1 MKERKLEILGILSIA
16 ISFLVVVSMLGYN
29 SFEDP
34 GISPNVLVENPM
46 GILGVFIAYFF
57 IKFSFGYSSFF
68 LPILGMI
75 WGWWF
80 FSNKDRSSLKRISA
94 YLLCAMI
101 LISIS
106 LGLLEINT
114 FSNSE
119 IDFNYSGLIG
129 GNIANLLASF
139 FGIIGTIVIL
149 LTSWLILIRGYFS
162 WSFYVPFESVINL
175 IKKKSEDRKI
185 TSIEKKTE
193 KEKRLHTK
201 DLIKKIEEKQ
211 KEENYHSVSNNKH
224 EGKNTDD
231 EKIDDLKNENRSN
244 DENKVVEDVDGGTVE
259 DVDGGTVVE
268 DVDGGTVVED
278 VDGGT
283 VVEDVDGGT
292 VVEDVDN
299 SLSENASNQKLES
312 EFDKIEEQG
321 QTSEISSDKNIEVG
335 EVVKEE
341 EVNIDEL
348 QERKAPKRKYQLPS
362 SDLLEMPIKI
372 QEGMSKDE
380 LVDRAN
386 FLTQS
391 LETFGVVG
399 KVVNV
404 SPGPVITLFEVEP
417 AEGVRVN
424 KFVQLSDDLA
434 RVMEASRVRVIAPI
448 PGKSSVGIEIPNK
461 DPDTVFFRSIINSEK
476 FAESDAELTL
486 AIGKTTSGEISTL
499 NLAKMPH
506 LLIAGTTGSGKSV
519 CLNTIIC
526 SLLYNSTPEELKFVI
541 VDPKKVEMT
550 LYKSLKGYH
559 LLGMEDFE
567 ESIVTKPDNA
577 TLALRAVEKE
587 MSRRYD
593 TLADAVV
600 RNIQEYNAK
609 KVASSEEIMPY
620 IVVVVDELADL
631 MMLNAKEVEQPIA
644 RLAQLARAV
653 GIHLVIATQRPS
665 VDVITGLIKANFP
678 SRIAF
683 QVASKIDSRTILD
696 MPGAEKLI
704 GRGDM
709 LYLGSGSSEPVR
721 LHNAFL
727 SINEV
732 EAIMDHIL
740 SQPKSEEL
748 VLESVRE
755 QTTID
760 ADSGDNAEGDDEL
773 LNEAIKLV
781 IIHQQGSIS
790 LIQRRMKVG
799 YSRAAR
805 LIDRMEQL
813 GVVGS
818 FTGSKAR
825 EVMVDET
832 YLEMIND
839 D

>member
-1 MKERKLEILGILSIA
+1 MKEQKLEILGILSIA
-16 ISFLVVVSMLGYN
+16 ISFLIIVSMLGYN

-34 GISPNVLVENPM
+34 GISPNVQLENPM

-57 IKFSFGYSSFF
+57 IKFSFGYSSYV
-68 LPILGMI
+68 LPVLGMV
-75 WGWWF
+75 WGWWI
-80 FSNKDRSSLKRISA
+80 FSNKDRSSLRRISA

-106 LGLLEINT
+106 LGLLEISVFT
-114 FSNSE
+114 NSK
-119 IDFNYSGLIG
+119 IDFKYSGLIG
-129 GNIANLLASF
+129 GNLANFLASF
-139 FGIIGTIVIL
+139 FGIIGAVVIIF
-149 LTSWLILIRGYFS
+149 TSWLVLIRGYFS
-162 WSFYVPFESVINL
+162 WSFYVPFESLTNL
-175 IKKKSEDRKI
+175 IKKKNEDRKLI
-185 TSIEKKTE
+185 SIEKKTE

-211 KEENYHSVSNNKH
+211 KEEQYHSVSNN
-224 EGKNTDD
+224 EDGDIRTND
-231 EKIDDLKNENRSN
+231 EDIGNAEFENERNKDKEENVDKNENKEDIDNTELESKVN
-244 DENKVVEDVDGGTVE
+244 NENTEDIDKDKNTENVVDE
-259 DVDGGTVVE
+259 
-268 DVDGGTVVED
+268 
-278 VDGGT
+278 
-283 VVEDVDGGT
+283 
-292 VVEDVDN
+292 
-299 SLSENASNQKLES
+299 SLNNVHHQQLES
-312 EFDKIEEQG
+312 ELSKAVDDEVEG
-321 QTSEISSDKNIEVG
+321 QVPSDENIEVG

-348 QERKAPKRKYQLPS
+348 QERKAPKRKYQLPG

-448 PGKSSVGIEIPNK
+448 PGKSSVGIEIPNM

-476 FAESDAELTL
+476 FAESDGELTL

-526 SLLYNSTPEELKFVI
+526 SLLYNSTPEELKLVI
-541 VDPKKVEMT
+541 IDPKKVEMT
-550 LYKSLKGYH
+550 LYKSLKSYH
-559 LLGMEDFE
+559 LLGMEDFD

-587 MSRRYD
+587 MSKRYD
-593 TLADAVV
+593 ILADAVV
-600 RNIQEYNAK
+600 RNIQGYNAK
-609 KVASSEEIMPY
+609 KVASNEEIMPY
-620 IVVVVDELADL
+620 IVVVIDELADL

-683 QVASKIDSRTILD
+683 QVASKIDSRTIID
-696 MPGAEKLI
+696 MSGAEKLI

-732 EAIMDHIL
+732 EAIMDHIQ

-755 QTTID
+755 KTILD
-760 ADSGDNAEGDDEL
+760 ADSGDGADGDDEL

-781 IIHQQGSIS
+781 VIHQQGSIS

-813 GVVGS
+813 GVVGP

-825 EVMVDET
+825 EVMVDEA
-832 YLEMIND
+832 YLEMID
-839 D
+839 DD

>member
-16 ISFLVVVSMLGYN
+16 ISFLVIVSMLGYN

-34 GISPNVLVENPM
+34 GISPNVQVENPM

-80 FSNKDRSSLKRISA
+80 FSNKDRSSLRRISV
-94 YLLCAMI
+94 YLLCAVI

-106 LGLLEINT
+106 LGLLEINA
-114 FSNSE
+114 FANSE

-129 GNIANLLASF
+129 GNLANFLASF
-139 FGIIGTIVIL
+139 FGFIGSVVIL
-149 LTSWLILIRGYFS
+149 LTSWLVLIRGYFS
-162 WSFYVPFESVINL
+162 WSFYGPFEFLTNT
-175 IKKKSEDRKI
+175 IKKKNEDRKLI
-185 TSIEKKTE
+185 SIEIKTE

-211 KEENYHSVSNNKH
+211 KEENYHSVSKNKDEDNKTNDEKVEEVD
-224 EGKNTDD
+224 EGESVEEVDD
-231 EKIDDLKNENRSN
+231 ELSSN
-244 DENKVVEDVDGGTVE
+244 VP
-259 DVDGGTVVE
+259 
-268 DVDGGTVVED
+268 
-278 VDGGT
+278 
-283 VVEDVDGGT
+283 
-292 VVEDVDN
+292 
-299 SLSENASNQKLES
+299 NQQLES
-312 EFDKIEEQG
+312 EFDKPVGLEQE
-321 QTSEISSDKNIEVG
+321 SEASTDEKIEVG

-448 PGKSSVGIEIPNK
+448 PGKSSVGIEIPNR

-476 FAESDAELTL
+476 FAESEAELTL

-593 TLADAVV
+593 ILADAVV

-609 KVASSEEIMPY
+609 KVTSNEEIMPY

-696 MPGAEKLI
+696 TAGAEKLI

-740 SQPKSEEL
+740 TQPKSDEL

-760 ADSGDNAEGDDEL
+760 ADSGDNADADDEL

-781 IIHQQGSIS
+781 VIHQQGSIS

-825 EVMVDET
+825 EVMVDES
-832 YLEMIND
+832 YLEMID
-839 D
+839 DD

>member
-16 ISFLVVVSMLGYN
+16 ISFLVIVSMFGYN

-34 GISPNVLVENPM
+34 GISPNVQVENPM

-68 LPILGMI
+68 LPMLGMV

-80 FSNKDRSSLKRISA
+80 FSNKDRSSLKRISV
-94 YLLCAMI
+94 YLVCAMI

-106 LGLLEINT
+106 LGLLEINA
-114 FSNSE
+114 FANSE

-129 GNIANLLASF
+129 GNLANFLASF
-139 FGIIGTIVIL
+139 FGFIGAVVIL
-149 LTSWLILIRGYFS
+149 LTSWLVLIRGYYS
-162 WSFYVPFESVINL
+162 WSFYGPFESLTNL
-175 IKKKSEDRKI
+175 IKKKNEDRKLI
-185 TSIEKKTE
+185 SIEKKTE

-211 KEENYHSVSNNKH
+211 KEENYHSVSKNKDEDNKTNDESIEDVD
-224 EGKNTDD
+224 EGKSIEEVD
-231 EKIDDLKNENRSN
+231 EGKS
-244 DENKVVEDVDGGTVE
+244 VEDVDEGKSVE
-259 DVDGGTVVE
+259 DVDEGKSVE
-268 DVDGGTVVED
+268 DVDDE
-278 VDGGT
+278 
-283 VVEDVDGGT
+283 
-292 VVEDVDN
+292 
-299 SLSENASNQKLES
+299 LSNNIPNQQLES
-312 EFDKIEEQG
+312 EFDKPVGLEQE
-321 QTSEISSDKNIEVG
+321 SEDSTDEKIEVG

-448 PGKSSVGIEIPNK
+448 PGKSSVGIEIPNR

-476 FAESDAELTL
+476 FAESEAELTL
-486 AIGKTTSGEISTL
+486 AIGKTTSGEISIL

-593 TLADAVV
+593 ILADAVV

-609 KVASSEEIMPY
+609 KVASNEEIMPY

-696 MPGAEKLI
+696 TAGAEKLI

-740 SQPKSEEL
+740 TQPKSDEL

-760 ADSGDNAEGDDEL
+760 ADSGDNADGDDEL

-781 IIHQQGSIS
+781 VIHQQGSIS

-825 EVMVDET
+825 EVMVDES
-832 YLEMIND
+832 YLEMID
-839 D
+839 DD

>member
-16 ISFLVVVSMLGYN
+16 ISFLVIVSMFGYN

-34 GISPNVLVENPM
+34 GISPNVQVENPM

-68 LPILGMI
+68 LPILGMV

-80 FSNKDRSSLKRISA
+80 FSNKDRSSLKRISV
-94 YLLCAMI
+94 YLVCAMI

-106 LGLLEINT
+106 LGLLEINA
-114 FSNSE
+114 FANSE

-129 GNIANLLASF
+129 GNLANFLASF
-139 FGIIGTIVIL
+139 FGFIGSVVIL
-149 LTSWLILIRGYFS
+149 LTSWLVLIRGYFS
-162 WSFYVPFESVINL
+162 WSFYGPFEFLTNT
-175 IKKKSEDRKI
+175 IKKKNEDRKLI
-185 TSIEKKTE
+185 SVEKKTE

-211 KEENYHSVSNNKH
+211 KEENYHSVSKNKDEDNKTNDESIEDVD
-224 EGKNTDD
+224 EGKSIEDVD
-231 EKIDDLKNENRSN
+231 EGKS
-244 DENKVVEDVDGGTVE
+244 VEDVDDE
-259 DVDGGTVVE
+259 
-268 DVDGGTVVED
+268 
-278 VDGGT
+278 
-283 VVEDVDGGT
+283 
-292 VVEDVDN
+292 
-299 SLSENASNQKLES
+299 LSNNIPNQQLES
-312 EFDKIEEQG
+312 EFDKPVGLEQE
-321 QTSEISSDKNIEVG
+321 SEDSTDEKIEVG

-448 PGKSSVGIEIPNK
+448 PGKSSVGIEIPNR

-476 FAESDAELTL
+476 FAESEAELTL
-486 AIGKTTSGEISTL
+486 AIGKTTSGEISIL

-593 TLADAVV
+593 ILADAVV

-609 KVASSEEIMPY
+609 KVASNEEIMPY

-696 MPGAEKLI
+696 TAGAEKLI

-740 SQPKSEEL
+740 TQPKSDEL

-760 ADSGDNAEGDDEL
+760 ADSGDNADGDDEL

-781 IIHQQGSIS
+781 VIHQQGSIS

-825 EVMVDET
+825 EVMVDES
-832 YLEMIND
+832 YLEMID
-839 D
+839 DD